1 MLAGV
6 YSGGEKITSIIEFRA
21 GPEHN
26 GMIYQ
31 CFAHNPT
38 FFTEGA
44 SELNATIR
52 LEVLCKSKSSKTSS
66 LRSAKLFN
74 LMICILKK
82 YAHCGKKHHFGVKKI
97 KQN

>member
-82 YAHCGKKHHFGVKKI
+82 YAHCGKKHHFEV
-97 KQN
+97 